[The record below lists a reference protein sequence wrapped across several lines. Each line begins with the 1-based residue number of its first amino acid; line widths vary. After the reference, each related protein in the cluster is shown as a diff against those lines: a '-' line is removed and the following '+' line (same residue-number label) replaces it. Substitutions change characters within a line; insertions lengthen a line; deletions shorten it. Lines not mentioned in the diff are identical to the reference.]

1 MEPDFVWL
9 LAMWIIGITAVIIL
23 FYGVYRKSRL
33 ANLGVEERRSDRK
46 GERIKSFFVHGIFQ
60 KRVWREGF
68 PGVFH
73 AFIFWG
79 FVFLLIVT
87 GIVFVQMDFKLFI
100 LYGDSCNYVTLLAD
114 LVGLMVL
121 AGVFLAVY
129 RRYLKRPSRLT
140 RRREDAVAL
149 TLIFLII
156 VTGFLAEGF
165 RILDGQPGPLCRTI
179 YGPEYGSDALWSPVG
194 AAFAWFFRLL
204 GLTNGGSLWA
214 VFWWLHMILAF
225 AFIAYLPFSKLSH
238 IYISPTMTYYRSL
251 RPKGA
256 LKKMEFE
263 EDAETFGVQKIEQ
276 FTNMQLWEILAC
288 TECGRCQDRCPA
300 HLTDKPLSPKKVIID
315 LKDHLNVRGP
325 VLLKKKDKAPEVP
338 PLGGNVVQYD
348 EIWSCTT
355 CRACQE
361 HCPVFVEH
369 IDKIVDMRR
378 SMVMMESSFPN
389 ELNPVLRNM
398 ETQFNPYMM
407 GNDERADW
415 AEDLGIKVLSQDK
428 DVEYLYFVG
437 CTASFDDRNKKVA
450 VALAKIMKEAGI
462 SFGILGTEEKCCGEP
477 LRRIGNE
484 YLAQTIIT
492 ENINTFKKYGVKKIV
507 TACPHCFNTL
517 KNEYPDFEGE
527 FQVIHHTELLSELM
541 RQGRIKPSKRLPSIT
556 TYHDSCYLGRHN
568 DIYDQPREIMEGV
581 TTSKIKE
588 MKDNRESGFC
598 CGAGG
603 GRMWMEETLGSR
615 INERRIQDALDIQAD
630 TIASACPFCLIML
643 GDGIKAQDM
652 EEKLQIVD
660 IAEILASSLEK

>member
-1 MEPDFVWL
+1 MEPDPIWL
-9 LAMWIIGITAVIIL
+9 SAMWGIAIAAVIIF
-23 FYGVYRKSRL
+23 FYGIYRKARL
-33 ANLGVEERRSDRK
+33 ARLGVPEKRSDRK
-46 GERIKSFFVHGIFQ
+46 GERIKSLIVYGILQ
-60 KRVWREGF
+60 KRVIREGY

-73 AFIFWG
+73 SFIFWG

-87 GIVFVQMDFKLFI
+87 GIVFIQMDFGFYI

-121 AGVFLAVY
+121 AGVFLAFY
-129 RRYLKRPSRLT
+129 RRYIKKPSRLT

-156 VTGFLAEGF
+156 ITGFLAEGF
-165 RILDGQPGPLCRTI
+165 RIMDGQPGPLCRTS
-179 YGPEYGSDALWSPVG
+179 PVPHPLDDALWSPVG
-194 AAFAWFFRLL
+194 SAFAWFF
-204 GLTNGGSLWA
+204 GLFMSDGGSLWP
-214 VFWWLHMILAF
+214 VFWWLHMALAF

-238 IYISPTMTYYRSL
+238 IITGPLNTYFRSL

-256 LKKMEFE
+256 LRKMEFK
-263 EDAETFGVQKIEQ
+263 DDMETFGVQKIEQ
-276 FTNMQLWEILAC
+276 FTDMQLWDLYAC
-288 TECGRCQDRCPA
+288 MECGRCQDRCPA
-300 HLTDKPLSPKKVIID
+300 HLTDKPLTPKKVITD
-315 LKDHLNVRGP
+315 LRDHLNVRGP
-325 VLLKKKDKAPEVP
+325 VLLKNKEKAEEVP
-338 PLGGNVVQYD
+338 PLVASVIQYD

-369 IDKIVDMRR
+369 VDKIIDMRR

-450 VALAKIMKEAGI
+450 VAFAKIMKEAGV

-484 YLAQTIIT
+484 YLAQTMIT

-517 KNEYPDFEGE
+517 KNEYPDFEGTFE
-527 FQVIHHTELLSELM
+527 VIHHTELLSNLM
-541 RQGRIKPSKRLPSIT
+541 KEGKIRPSKKLPSIV
-556 TYHDSCYLGRHN
+556 TYHDSCYLGRYN
-568 DIYDQPREIMEGV
+568 DIYDQPREIVDTV
-581 TTSKIKE
+581 TTSKLKE
-588 MKDNRESGFC
+588 MEDNRRSGFC

-615 INERRIQDALDIQAD
+615 INEKRIQHALDTRAD
-630 TIASACPFCLIML
+630 TLASACPFCLIML
-643 GDGIKAQDM
+643 GDGIKAKDM
-652 EEKLQIVD
+652 EEKLKIMDV
-660 IAEILASSLEK
+660 AEILASSIEK

>member
-1 MEPDFVWL
+1 MEPPEIWL
-9 LAMWIIGITAVIIL
+9 WSMWAIAIAAVIIF
-23 FYGVYRKSRL
+23 FYGIYRKTRL
-33 ANLGVEERRSDRK
+33 PNIGVPEDRSDRK
-46 GERIKSFFVHGIFQ
+46 GERIKSFFVYGIFQ
-60 KRVWREGF
+60 RRVWREGF
-68 PGVFH
+68 PGIFH
-73 AFIFWG
+73 GFIFWG
-79 FVFLLIVT
+79 LVFLLIVT
-87 GIVFVQMDFKLFI
+87 GIVFVQMDFGFFI
-100 LYGDSCNYVTLLAD
+100 LYGESCNYLTLLAD
-114 LVGLMVL
+114 LVGLVVL

-129 RRYLKRPSRLT
+129 RRYIRKPSRLNRT
-140 RRREDAVAL
+140 KDDAVIL
-149 TLIFLII
+149 SLIFFII
-156 VTGFLAEGF
+156 LTGFMAEGL
-165 RILDGQPGPLCRTI
+165 RLLNGEPGPLCRTSPGT
-179 YGPEYGSDALWSPVG
+179 YLGSDAIWSPVG
-194 AAFAWFFRLL
+194 SAFKWFF
-204 GLTNGGSLWA
+204 GLFLTDGAAVWP
-214 VFWWLHMILAF
+214 VFWWLHMVLAF

-238 IYISPTMTYYRSL
+238 IIVSATMTYYRSL

-276 FTNMQLWEILAC
+276 FTNMQLWELLAC

-300 HLTDKPLSPKKVIID
+300 HLTEKPLSPKKVIMD
-315 LKDHLNVRGP
+315 LRDHLKVRGP
-325 VLLKKKDKAPEVP
+325 VLLKDKEKAPEVP

-369 IDKIVDMRR
+369 IDKITDMRR

-450 VALAKIMKEAGI
+450 VAFANIMKEAGI

-484 YLAQTIIT
+484 YLAQMMIT

-517 KNEYPDFEGE
+517 KNEYPDFKGE
-527 FQVIHHTELLSELM
+527 FEIIHHTELLSNLM
-541 RQGRIKPSKRLPSIT
+541 KQGRIKSSKRLPSIT

-568 DIYDQPREIMEGV
+568 DIYDQPREVVNTV
-581 TTSKIKE
+581 TTSALKE
-588 MKDNRESGFC
+588 MKDNKTSGFC

-603 GRMWMEETLGSR
+603 GRMWMEENIGSR
-615 INERRIQDALDIQAD
+615 INERRIQDALDVQAD
-630 TIASACPFCLIML
+630 MIASACPFCLIML
-643 GDGIKAQDM
+643 GDGIKANDA
-652 EEKLQIVD
+652 EEKIQIMDV
-660 IAEILASSLEK
+660 AEILAASTGR